1 MKVITIGRGEDNQI
15 VLEDNQ
21 DMISRQHATLRI
33 YETGKMEI
41 ISTGSNGTFVNGFR
55 IKSNIP
61 YKVTRKDVISFAHIR
76 QLDWAT
82 IPDPF
87 KPIRIGIIGF
97 FIIIF
102 TITAIWLWSQRTNKY
117 IDSTPYKTDVKSNND
132 SQTPEEDKQEKPN
145 VVSIKEETKPKE
157 SQVNPTKKIPT
168 TKNKKKEEKPKKENK
183 ENNREDNEEAG
194 SEFLPI
200 L

>member
-33 YETGKMEI
+33 YGTGKMEI

-87 KPIRIGIIGF
+87 KPIRIGIIGLF
-97 FIIIF
+97 VIIL
-102 TITAIWLWSQRTNKY
+102 TITAMWLLTGRTNNY
-117 IDSTPYKTDVKSNND
+117 IDSTPHKTDVKSNND
-132 SQTPEEDKQEKPN
+132 SQAPEENNQEKPN
-145 VVSIKEETKPKE
+145 MVSTKEETKPKE
-157 SQVNPTKKIPT
+157 DQVTPTKKIPT
-168 TKNKKKEEKPKKENK
+168 SKNKKKEEKPKKDDKDKDNEENK
-183 ENNREDNEEAG
+183 ESD
-194 SEFLPI
+194 FLPI